1 MTVKQ
6 YNNAL
11 HLILNNFLLLLLLL
25 FCPSR
30 SQMKT
35 GSASLADSRVDVVS
49 FSQTRVKLTQLLTTG
64 SSDLTEGKSQEYID
78 QAARKKLS
86 C

>member
-1 MTVKQ
+1 
-6 YNNAL
+6 
-11 HLILNNFLLLLLLL
+11 
-25 FCPSR
+25 
-30 SQMKT
+30 MKT